1 MVSDVET
8 CLAYHIFVIPVLNTA
23 ETTTKSWLL
32 ARDGPPTSF
41 TFQGPKGWNKAF
53 RGMASGQ
60 KVVAVCGGPKEID
73 LPLGLG
79 NAGEFHDGSMK
90 FLDDYTHLYQK
101 NGELSSHIYPLVN

>member
-1 MVSDVET
+1 MV
-8 CLAYHIFVIPVLNTA
+8 
-23 ETTTKSWLL
+23 
-32 ARDGPPTSF
+32 
-41 TFQGPKGWNKAF
+41 
-53 RGMASGQ
+53 SGQ